1 MSDPAL
7 VVEIAVAVAAVV
19 VEAVY
24 SSMQLSVVDHPR
36 VLARGSP
43 KPVNSFSATAAA
55 SIHVYKQQFR
65 DSRAVPWAFG
75 RKSLP
80 ANNAR
85 TLFRSE
91 TSELRCA
98 AGKSEQSQQ
107 DVRAEL
113 QCQVDRLTN
122 LLGDLQ
128 AATTW
133 HDKVGRLP
141 LIMGITASIHSCQ
154 TYSKIQ
160 CRCWLCKMNQA
171 FRNFSVLIGMY
182 YTY

>member
-1 MSDPAL
+1 
-7 VVEIAVAVAAVV
+7 
-19 VEAVY
+19 
-24 SSMQLSVVDHPR
+24 MQLSVVDHLR

-43 KPVNSFSATAAA
+43 KPVTSFPATAAA
-55 SIHVYKQQFR
+55 SIHAHKQQFR
-65 DSRAVPWAFG
+65 DRRAVPWVFS
-75 RKSLP
+75 RKRLP

-85 TLFRSE
+85 TLFRSQ
-91 TSELRCA
+91 TSVLRCA
-98 AGKSEQSQQ
+98 AGTTEQSQQ
-107 DVRAEL
+107 DIRIEL

-141 LIMGITASIHSCQ
+141 KSPLNMGTTASVHNCQ
-154 TYSKIQ
+154 TYCKPQ

-171 FRNFSVLIGMY
+171 FRNFSVLTGMY
-182 YTY
+182 YTQ

>member
-1 MSDPAL
+1 
-7 VVEIAVAVAAVV
+7 
-19 VEAVY
+19 
-24 SSMQLSVVDHPR
+24 MQLSVVDHPR

-43 KPVNSFSATAAA
+43 KPVTSFPATAAA
-55 SIHVYKQQFR
+55 SIHAHKQQFR
-65 DSRAVPWAFG
+65 GRRAVPWAFS
-75 RKSLP
+75 RKRLP
-80 ANNAR
+80 ANSAR
-85 TLFRSE
+85 TLFRPQ

-98 AGKSEQSQQ
+98 AGKTEQPQK
-107 DVRAEL
+107 DVRTEL

-141 LIMGITASIHSCQ
+141 KVPFYLGITASIYNCQ
-154 TYSKIQ
+154 TYSKTQ

-171 FRNFSVLIGMY
+171 FRDFSVLIGMCC
-182 YTY
+182 T

>member
-1 MSDPAL
+1 
-7 VVEIAVAVAAVV
+7 
-19 VEAVY
+19 
-24 SSMQLSVVDHPR
+24 MQLSVVDHPR

-43 KPVNSFSATAAA
+43 KPVTSFPATAAA
-55 SIHVYKQQFR
+55 SIHAYKQQFR
-65 DSRAVPWAFG
+65 DRRAVPWAFS
-75 RKSLP
+75 RNRLP

-85 TLFRSE
+85 TLFRSQ

-98 AGKSEQSQQ
+98 AGKTEQSQQ
-107 DVRAEL
+107 DVRVEL

-141 LIMGITASIHSCQ
+141 KSPLNMGTTASVHNCQ
-154 TYSKIQ
+154 TYCKPQ

-171 FRNFSVLIGMY
+171 FRNFSVLTGMY
-182 YTY
+182 YTQ